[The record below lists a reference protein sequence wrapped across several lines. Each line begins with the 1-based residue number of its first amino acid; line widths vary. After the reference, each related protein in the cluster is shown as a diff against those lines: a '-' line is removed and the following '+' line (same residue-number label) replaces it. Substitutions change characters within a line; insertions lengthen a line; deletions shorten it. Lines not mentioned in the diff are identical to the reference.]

1 MIIKKKAQHHRR
13 LKRHIRKRVSG
24 TPDRPRMTVYRS
36 LRHIYAQI
44 VDDMSGRTLVAVS
57 DLSKG
62 FKEELKELKLKEL
75 RGRIAIGRRVG
86 ELAASMALE
95 RNIKKVVFDRSGYLY
110 HGLVK
115 AMADGAREG
124 GLEF

>member
-1 MIIKKKAQHHRR
+1 MITKKKAQHHRR

-44 VDDMSGRTLVAVS
+44 VDDTSGRTLVAVS

-75 RGRIAIGRRVG
+75 KGRTAIGRRVG

-115 AMADGAREG
+115 AMADGARKG

>member
-1 MIIKKKAQHHRR
+1 MITKKKAQHHRR

-44 VDDMSGRTLVAVS
+44 VDDTSGRTLVAVS

-62 FKEELKELKLKEL
+62 FKEELKELN
-75 RGRIAIGRRVG
+75 GRTAIGRRVG

>member
-1 MIIKKKAQHHRR
+1 MIIRKKAQHHRR
-13 LKRHIRKRVSG
+13 LKRHIRKRISG

-62 FKEELKELKLKEL
+62 FKEELKDLK
-75 RGRIAIGRRVG
+75 GRPAIGRRVG
-86 ELAASMALE
+86 ELAAKMALE

>member
-1 MIIKKKAQHHRR
+1 
-13 LKRHIRKRVSG
+13 L
-24 TPDRPRMTVYRS
+24 TVFRS
-36 LRHIYAQI
+36 LRHIYAHI
-44 VDDMSGRTLVAVS
+44 VDDTSGRTLVAVS

-62 FKEELKELKLKEL
+62 LKDELKDLKG
-75 RGRIAIGRRVG
+75 GRTAVGKRVG
-86 ELAASMALE
+86 EFTAKVALE

>member
-1 MIIKKKAQHHRR
+1 MITKKKAQHHRR

-24 TPDRPRMTVYRS
+24 TQDRPRLTVYRS
-36 LRHIYAQI
+36 LRHFYAQI
-44 VDDMSGRTLVAVS
+44 VDDTSGRTLVAVS

-62 FKEELKELKLKEL
+62 FKEELKDLK
-75 RGRIAIGRRVG
+75 GRTAIGRRVG
-86 ELAASMALE
+86 ELAAKMALE